1 MRLARVIRLAACM
14 LVSIALLS
22 QAASAAALKALIV
35 DGQNNHDWKGTTPQ
49 IKEILVGAG
58 LFDVDVA
65 TATENGKPMEAF
77 APEWSKYKVVIS
89 NYNGADWPEA
99 MRKAFVK
106 YMSGGGGLV
115 VIHGADN
122 SFGNWAEYNEMI
134 GLGGWGG
141 RDEKSGPYVYMK
153 DGKWIRD
160 ESKGSG
166 GHHGQSTPYVVT
178 TRAPEHPVM
187 KGLPAAW
194 MHCPDELYCK
204 LRGPAKN
211 MTILASSMSDAKTG
225 GSGREEPV
233 IMAIAYGKG
242 RVVHTVLGH
251 GPAEHKCVGF
261 IVTLQRG
268 CEWAA
273 TGKVTQKAVPADF
286 PTAEAV
292 SLREKD
298 LGKAPGAG
306 AKADEGPTGP
316 TAAPI
321 DHAAMAS
328 YTAGTTRAAF
338 TKCEEQMRG
347 CSPEKLLEIEAGL
360 LKVLQDPKATY
371 DAKQYVCRLLR
382 QCGSDASVPALAKLL
397 ADEKL
402 AHMARYALTY
412 MAGEKAGDALRQNL
426 STAPANLLA
435 SAIDS
440 VARRGDRKAVGAI
453 AKIAAGSDEAL
464 ASAAIAALGRIGG
477 PEAAKVLAGMKPA
490 KPNVRV
496 WADAYLKTADSLA
509 ADGQTADA
517 EAIYRKMYASGPETM
532 TRVAALGG
540 LARTGGEK
548 AVPMLLAAL
557 KDENRDIQAAA
568 GKFMT
573 TMPGEAA
580 SKALADSLG
589 GLSPSA
595 QMLVIS
601 TLGARGH
608 KSAAPAIVKLISAG
622 NEPVRLAAI
631 RALGVLGDAGCVPAI
646 AGQLPV
652 GGETANAARASLG
665 GMTAPGVGEAMV
677 KQLASDLPA
686 EGKAQ
691 LIEILITRREA
702 GSMQAFIA
710 AAADRDAGVARA
722 AVKAI
727 GVLGGPKE
735 LPAMVGML
743 VAEKDGGKRG
753 EIEQALGSVIA
764 RCDSPDA
771 GATLVIDAI
780 NKADAAARP
789 NLIAVLPRIG
799 GDKAL
804 GAARQQLKSDDPEAR
819 KAAIRALSD
828 WPEPA
833 PADDLLAI
841 AKADSGA
848 DGILALRGCVNLLS
862 KSGNRPAV
870 DTVAKLAEA
879 MGLAK
884 RTDEKRL
891 ILSVLPKFPCEQ
903 SLKMAQVL
911 ADDKD
916 LGREAG
922 LAAGKIKNAMV
933 SAGLKASSNTDGDS
947 PANALDGKQETR
959 WTSQGSMSPG
969 MWFALDLGRECKLKK
984 IVLDTRRSGEDY
996 PRGYEVY
1003 VSFDGKD
1010 WGKPVLTGR
1019 GQPVTEIAF
1028 AKPVSARHVKIV
1040 QTGKSDKWQWSIH
1053 EITVDSE

>member
-1 MRLARVIRLAACM
+1 
-14 LVSIALLS
+14 
-22 QAASAAALKALIV
+22 
-35 DGQNNHDWKGTTPQ
+35 
-49 IKEILVGAG
+49 
-58 LFDVDVA
+58 
-65 TATENGKPMEAF
+65 
-77 APEWSKYKVVIS
+77 
-89 NYNGADWPEA
+89 
-99 MRKAFVK
+99 
-106 YMSGGGGLV
+106 
-115 VIHGADN
+115 
-122 SFGNWAEYNEMI
+122 
-134 GLGGWGG
+134 
-141 RDEKSGPYVYMK
+141 
-153 DGKWIRD
+153 
-160 ESKGSG
+160 
-166 GHHGQSTPYVVT
+166 
-178 TRAPEHPVM
+178 
-187 KGLPAAW
+187 
-194 MHCPDELYCK
+194 
-204 LRGPAKN
+204 
-211 MTILASSMSDAKTG
+211 
-225 GSGREEPV
+225 
-233 IMAIAYGKG
+233 
-242 RVVHTVLGH
+242 
-251 GPAEHKCVGF
+251 VGF

-268 CEWAA
+268 AEWAA
-273 TGKVTQKAVPADF
+273 TGKVTQKAVPTDF
-286 PTAEAV
+286 PTADKV

-306 AKADEGPTGP
+306 AKADEGPSGP

-328 YTAGTTRAAF
+328 YTAGATRVAF
-338 TKCEEQMRG
+338 TNCEVQMRVASG
-347 CSPEKLLEIEAGL
+347 EKLAEIEAGL
-360 LKVLQDPKATY
+360 LKVLQDPKATF
-371 DAKQYVCRLLR
+371 DAKQYICRLLR
-382 QCGSDASVPALAKLL
+382 QCGSDACVPALAKLL

-402 AHMARYALTY
+402 AHMARHALTY
-412 MAGEKAGDALRQNL
+412 MPGEKAGEALRANL
-426 STAPANLLA
+426 ATAPANLLA

-440 VARRGDRKAVGAI
+440 VARRGDRKAVGVL
-453 AKIAAGSDEAL
+453 AKIAVGNNNLAL

-477 PEAAKVLAGMKPA
+477 PEAAKVLAGLKPA
-490 KPNVRV
+490 KANVRV
-496 WADAYLKTADSLA
+496 WADAYLKAADSLA
-509 ADGQTADA
+509 VAGQAADA
-517 EAIYRKMYASGPETM
+517 EAIYRKMYAPGPETM

-540 LARTGGEK
+540 LARMGGEK
-548 AVPMLLAAL
+548 AVPTLLAAL

-573 TMPGEAA
+573 TIPGEDA

-677 KQLASDLPA
+677 KQLTSDLPA

-702 GSMQAFIA
+702 GAMPAFIA
-710 AAADRDAGVARA
+710 AAADRDAGVAQA
-722 AVKAI
+722 GSKAL
-727 GVLGGPKE
+727 GVLGTMKE
-735 LPAMVGML
+735 MRELLGMIQNTNPSARQDQFAQAIGSIANRSENPAAACSL
-743 VAEKDGGKRG
+743 
-753 EIEQALGSVIA
+753 ISVIISKGNPGA
-764 RCDSPDA
+764 RNS
-771 GATLVIDAI
+771 
-780 NKADAAARP
+780 
-789 NLIAVLPRIG
+789 LIGVLPRIG
-799 GDKAL
+799 GGKAL
-804 GAARQQLKSDDPEAR
+804 ATVRSQLKNTDAGAR

-828 WPEPA
+828 WPESA

-841 AKADSGA
+841 AKADSGD

-862 KSGNRPAV
+862 KWSNRPAA
-870 DTVAKLAEA
+870 DNVAKLAEA
-879 MGLAK
+879 MSLAK

-933 SAGLKASSNTDGDS
+933 SAGLKASSNTDGES

-959 WTSQGSMSPG
+959 WTSKGAMSPG

-984 IVLDTRRSGEDY
+984 ITLDTRPSGEDY

-1028 AKPVSARHVKIV
+1028 PKPVSARHVKIV

-1053 EITVDSE
+1053 ELTVDSE

>member
-1 MRLARVIRLAACM
+1 M
-14 LVSIALLS
+14 LVGMAMLS

-65 TATENGKPMEAF
+65 TATENGKPMEGF

-99 MRKAFVK
+99 TRKAFVK

-178 TRAPEHPVM
+178 SRAPEHPVM

-211 MTILASSMSDAKTG
+211 MTILASSMSDIKTG

-268 CEWAA
+268 AEWAA
-273 TGKVTQKAVPADF
+273 TGKVTQKAVPTDF
-286 PTAEAV
+286 PTADKV

-306 AKADEGPTGP
+306 AKADEGPSGP

-328 YTAGTTRAAF
+328 YTAGATRVAF
-338 TKCEEQMRG
+338 TNCEVQMRVASG
-347 CSPEKLLEIEAGL
+347 EKLAEIEAGL
-360 LKVLQDPKATY
+360 LKVLQDPKATF
-371 DAKQYVCRLLR
+371 DAKQYICRLLR
-382 QCGSDASVPALAKLL
+382 QCGSDACVPALAKLL

-402 AHMARYALTY
+402 AHMARHALTY
-412 MAGEKAGDALRQNL
+412 MPGEKAGEALRANL
-426 STAPANLLA
+426 ATAPANLLA

-440 VARRGDRKAVGAI
+440 VARRGDRKAVGVL
-453 AKIAAGSDEAL
+453 AKIAVGNNNLAL

-477 PEAAKVLAGMKPA
+477 PEAAKVLAGLKPA
-490 KPNVRV
+490 KANVRV
-496 WADAYLKTADSLA
+496 WADAYLKAADSLA
-509 ADGQTADA
+509 AAGQAADA
-517 EAIYRKMYASGPETM
+517 EAIYRKMYAPGPETM

-540 LARTGGEK
+540 LARMGGEK
-548 AVPMLLAAL
+548 AVPTLLAAL

-573 TMPGEAA
+573 TIPGEDA

-691 LIEILITRREA
+691 LIEILIARREA

-735 LPAMVGML
+735 LPAMVGMM

-804 GAARQQLKSDDPEAR
+804 GAASQQLKSDDPEAR

-841 AKADSGA
+841 AKADSGD

-862 KSGNRPAV
+862 KWSNRPAV

-879 MGLAK
+879 MSLAK

-903 SLKMAQVL
+903 SLKLAQAL

-933 SAGLKASSNTDGDS
+933 SAGLKASSSTDGDS

-984 IVLDTRRSGEDY
+984 IVLDTRPSGEDY

-1028 AKPVSARHVKIV
+1028 PKPVSARHVKIV

-1053 EITVDSE
+1053 ELTVDSE